1 MGNLFSKFERCMLF
15 RFRVNGGR
23 WTDGQTDGVW
33 RVMRPYNGAR
43 NDNYKIESTKAVFCR
58 QLSIATGAG
67 EEQDGSG
74 DVELTEAPPII
85 DEDTTESE
93 TESEEDDADTE
104 EDEDDDGDKKETAAT
119 TEIGIVIVTL

>member
-1 MGNLFSKFERCMLF
+1 
-15 RFRVNGGR
+15 
-23 WTDGQTDGVW
+23 
-33 RVMRPYNGAR
+33 MRPHKGAH

-58 QLSIATGAG
+58 QLSIAADAG

-74 DVELTEAPPII
+74 DVEMTTVPII

-104 EDEDDDGDKKETAAT
+104 EDDGDKKETIAT
-119 TEIGIVIVTL
+119 TETGIVIVTL